1 MATPDAELKV
11 RIEAEL
17 GGFVKSMREAKVET
31 EATGK
36 AIEKEV
42 SGIQRAFSLVNNTRF
57 SFGAN
62 YKAATDIVEK
72 SSTSAARS
80 FSLLDK
86 ASFTFGANFKRSTEQ
101 ASSAGASLSG
111 GFAKGAN
118 QAALATTNLSRVLQ
132 DAPFGFIGIQNN
144 LNPLLES
151 FGRLRA
157 ETGSNAGALKAL
169 VGSLAGPAGLG
180 LALAAVSAGLLLYQE
195 YQRKANKETVVA
207 VDANK
212 ELADSIKS
220 IGQVQEEGRKNA
232 SGELSTLQSLYGA
245 TQNLN
250 IPQKERLKIAKEIIE
265 KYPTYLQGM
274 TAEGILA
281 GEAATQYDKLT
292 NAILAKG
299 YVQAAEENRQ
309 KLINQQLNATIDRT
323 REQIKL
329 TKLNNEAK
337 KRENQLNSTLD
348 VQGRNALSPGLNRV
362 KDEAEKARDAIRG
375 YNEVIKTG
383 QGEIKLLD
391 NVVQGL
397 IKDFGSE
404 VLFDPEKP
412 RALGKEGKTVADI
425 FKALDIDLKKV
436 QASVDG
442 TFGDK
447 SKERVS
453 AFAKAIDELIS
464 IGIKPTDGI
473 IKGLQERLLGAQ
485 LPNVANDAAKFAGV
499 VVSNVQKG
507 FENAGGVL
515 PKNLTDGTAAQTLI
529 SPFQQLNDYIGTQV
543 FPQLQSGFDNFFTD
557 ILEKGSFSF
566 AKLGS
571 AILKTFTSVLASE
584 ATKGVLSLLNPAQTS
599 LQKGGGGLFG
609 ILGGLLGG
617 GGGAAASGGTVAAGT
632 AASGGL
638 LLPILG
644 GLAAGGLIAS
654 LFKKKSEPTPAF
666 TTTSTV
672 SSVASNDFNGGSVV
686 FQISGTNL
694 IGVLNRAGAKLARF
708 NGTP

>member
-1 MATPDAELKV
+1 MAT
-11 RIEAEL
+11 
-17 GGFVKSMREAKVET
+17 VEGQIT
-31 EATGK
+31 QNKTA
-36 AIEKEV
+36 
-42 SGIQRAFSLVNNTRF
+42 QRNI
-57 SFGAN
+57 
-62 YKAATDIVEK
+62 ATDINILDKNNLQLVKSINTEVEK
-72 SSTSAARS
+72 GAKLTGDVGGEKDPAA
-80 FSLLDK
+80 
-86 ASFTFGANFKRSTEQ
+86 KR
-101 ASSAGASLSG
+101 
-111 GFAKGAN
+111 AKDVK
-118 QAALATTNLSRVLQ
+118 TVS
-132 DAPFGFIGIQNN
+132 DI
-144 LNPLLES
+144 
-151 FGRLRA
+151 
-157 ETGSNAGALKAL
+157 LKAL
-169 VGSLAGPAGLG
+169 
-180 LALAAVSAGLLLYQE
+180 
-195 YQRKANKETVVA
+195 N
-207 VDANK
+207 
-212 ELADSIKS
+212 
-220 IGQVQEEGRKNA
+220 
-232 SGELSTLQSLYGA
+232 
-245 TQNLN
+245 
-250 IPQKERLKIAKEIIE
+250 
-265 KYPTYLQGM
+265 
-274 TAEGILA
+274 
-281 GEAATQYDKLT
+281 
-292 NAILAKG
+292 
-299 YVQAAEENRQ
+299 
-309 KLINQQLNATIDRT
+309 
-323 REQIKL
+323 
-329 TKLNNEAK
+329 
-337 KRENQLNSTLD
+337 
-348 VQGRNALSPGLNRV
+348 
-362 KDEAEKARDAIRG
+362 
-375 YNEVIKTG
+375 
-383 QGEIKLLD
+383 
-391 NVVQGL
+391 
-397 IKDFGSE
+397 
-404 VLFDPEKP
+404 
-412 RALGKEGKTVADI
+412 
-425 FKALDIDLKKV
+425 IDLLQV

-507 FENAGGVL
+507 FENAGGVQIFDV
-515 PKNLTDGTAAQTLI
+515 PTVTQTLI

-584 ATKGVLSLLNPAQTS
+584 ATKGVLSLLNPAQST

-638 LLPILG
+638 LLPVLG